1 VANPERPRR
10 DDLERA
16 HTPEAIRLR
25 LSGLPGH
32 SYLRDFVYGAV
43 DGAVTTF
50 AVAAGAEGASLS
62 PGIVLVLGFANLVA
76 DGFSMGAGN
85 FLAVR
90 AAQAERRSAR
100 RTEELHITSYPAGE
114 REEVRQ
120 IFARKGFSGDDLE
133 RVVDV
138 ITSDRHQWVDTML
151 KEELGLP
158 ARTPSPR
165 RAAASTFAAF
175 VLAGLVPLLPYLLAR
190 AVPSVLPAAFI
201 SSAVLTGAVF
211 FLVGALKGRFVAER
225 WHLAGFETLLVG
237 GSAAGLAYV
246 VGLLLRRLV
255 GT

>member
-1 VANPERPRR
+1 MAEQDRPDR

-16 HTPEAIRLR
+16 HTPEAIRQR
-25 LSGLPGH
+25 LSALPEH

-62 PGIVLVLGFANLVA
+62 PGIVLVLGLANLVA
-76 DGFSMGAGN
+76 DGFSMAAGN
-85 FLAVR
+85 FLGVR
-90 AAQAERRSAR
+90 AAQAERRSAL
-100 RTEELHITSYPAGE
+100 RTEELHIKHYPDGE

-133 RVVDV
+133 RVVEV
-138 ITSDRHQWVDTML
+138 ITSDRRQWVETML
-151 KEELGLP
+151 REELGLP
-158 ARTPSPR
+158 ARGPSPG

-190 AVPSVLPAAFI
+190 VVPALLPAAFV
-201 SSAVLTGAVF
+201 SSAVLTGAAF

-225 WHLAGFETLLVG
+225 WHLAGLETLLVG
-237 GSAAGLAYV
+237 GSAAVLAYV
-246 VGLLLRRLV
+246 VGLLLRSLV

>member
-1 VANPERPRR
+1 MAEYERPDR
-10 DDLERA
+10 DALERA
-16 HTPEAIRLR
+16 HTPEAIRQR

-62 PGIVLVLGFANLVA
+62 PGIVLVLGLANLVA
-76 DGFSMGAGN
+76 DGFSMAAGN
-85 FLAVR
+85 FLGVR
-90 AAQAERRSAR
+90 AAQAERRSAL
-100 RTEELHITSYPAGE
+100 RTEEFHITRYPDGE

-158 ARTPSPR
+158 GRSPSPW
-165 RAAASTFAAF
+165 RAAASTFVAF
-175 VLAGLVPLLPYLLAR
+175 VLAGVMPLLPYLLAR
-190 AVPSVLPAAFI
+190 AVPAMLPAAFV

-225 WHLAGFETLLVG
+225 WRLAGLETFLVG

-246 VGLLLRRLV
+246 VGLLLRRLA